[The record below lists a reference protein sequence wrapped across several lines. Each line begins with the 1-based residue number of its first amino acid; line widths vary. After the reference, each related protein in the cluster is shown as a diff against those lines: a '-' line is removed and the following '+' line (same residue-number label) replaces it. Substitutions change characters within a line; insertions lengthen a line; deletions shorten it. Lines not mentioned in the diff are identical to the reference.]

1 MFENPSWLALIRRK
15 DGATVDSFEE
25 TLETCIIL
33 EPYNLDS
40 SIDLFNKGSL
50 PVMFVSR

>member
-1 MFENPSWLALIRRK
+1 MFEKPSWLALIRRK
-15 DGATVDSFEE
+15 DGSTVDSFEE

-40 SIDLFNKGSL
+40 SISSTKVLY
-50 PVMFVSR
+50 R